1 MSNTTTSS
9 SSKTTHTY
17 RNAALTAP
25 QNPCTEFFFTVTPV
39 TRPETLIRLLKQS
52 WENAAIN
59 SPSKPLYRILLHR
72 NPGNPTRTLIRL
84 LKQSW
89 EYDPLTTLK
98 LICYLRTLK
107 PDTLSSNEGFY
118 VAALWLHKNHPLTL
132 ACNLREFAG
141 FGSLRDF
148 SEILYRLVNEGENAN
163 AECNEKMAVAR
174 RAVCRY
180 VQDPGYRFLHER
192 VSDMFA
198 DLLRSDFETLKNGNV
213 EELSFAA
220 RDCPSIDSSYDR
232 HTLLCESIAKKVFP
246 RESDPD
252 YLGIEE
258 VHYVYRVRSRL
269 RKDVLA
275 PLRSASEK
283 EAQRKQ
289 KGDEDVS
296 DCTLIFM
303 KKAYQKMLKMK
314 DDASKKRYYRNIMSM
329 ILKASDQC
337 LPLTPPSIIAS
348 LKKEENIEVK
358 AMEWQNMVQSF
369 SNRSKLSNSVA
380 VCDISDEMKETT
392 RNVSISMGL
401 LISELNSNAS
411 WKGTVYGFHESPEL
425 YKIKGNDLQSK
436 VNFMKQIKCSDRV
449 DIETILNQ
457 VLQVGVAQKLSKEKM
472 VDRVFVFTNKDFRKA
487 LQNCWG
493 WNYRAVWDN
502 YQKFGYDQVPEV
514 VFWNVEGFHECPP
527 TVRAAIHNTIVTIN
541 GFSRS
546 LFAFFLDK
554 DAVWRSQEIK
564 SITIAE
570 DVMRITLS
578 GKGYQNFAV
587 LD

>member
-1 MSNTTTSS
+1 
-9 SSKTTHTY
+9 
-17 RNAALTAP
+17 
-25 QNPCTEFFFTVTPV
+25 
-39 TRPETLIRLLKQS
+39 
-52 WENAAIN
+52 
-59 SPSKPLYRILLHR
+59 
-72 NPGNPTRTLIRL
+72 
-84 LKQSW
+84 
-89 EYDPLTTLK
+89 
-98 LICYLRTLK
+98 
-107 PDTLSSNEGFY
+107 
-118 VAALWLHKNHPLTL
+118 
-132 ACNLREFAG
+132 
-141 FGSLRDF
+141 
-148 SEILYRLVNEGENAN
+148 
-163 AECNEKMAVAR
+163 MAVAR

-232 HTLLCESIAKKVFP
+232 HTLLCESIAKKVFA

-252 YLGIEE
+252 YLRIED

-275 PLRSASEK
+275 PLRSAVQK
-283 EAQRKQ
+283 EAERKQ
-289 KGDEDVS
+289 KGNKDVS

-314 DDASKKRYYRNIMSM
+314 DDASKQKYYRNIMSM
-329 ILKASDQC
+329 ILKA
-337 LPLTPPSIIAS
+337 
-348 LKKEENIEVK
+348 
-358 AMEWQNMVQSF
+358 
-369 SNRSKLSNSVA
+369 RSKLSNSVA

-425 YKIKGNDLQSK
+425 YKIEGGDLQSK
-436 VNFMKQIKCSDRV
+436 VNLLKQIKCSDRV
-449 DIETILNQ
+449 NIGTILNQ
-457 VLQVGVAQKLSKEKM
+457 ILQVGVSQKLSKEQM

-487 LQNCWG
+487 FQNCWG
-493 WNYRAVWDN
+493 WNYRAVWET

-514 VFWNVEGFHECPP
+514 VFWNVEGFDECPP

-564 SITIAE
+564 SITTAE
-570 DVMRITLS
+570 NVMRITLS